1 MITHKSSESHT
12 RNNKPNLRVAQIEY
26 RALNAALMYKILP
39 GGCRNL
45 QVLQLN
51 PSHRQELPMRR
62 ELVWHQHL
70 SSSIWKKFT
79 CHQTLVYYL
88 MDSFSLHILVQLLY
102 NLHLH
107 DVEIQ
112 NITLPQPELNNPINS
127 HYFDQVIHYK
137 EQWSHQ
143 FGCLVP
149 GMFIFITSSKHN
161 VSDINTS
168 DHYDLILCSAC
179 RTCICIWLLMEM
191 WTYTRAVTVTK
202 EYWYHLRL

>member
-1 MITHKSSESHT
+1 MSHEFSPHGQFLSVERIKLQNLPISTSSWQSLT
-12 RNNKPNLRVAQIEY
+12 SNPLLLNLRHVAGHI
-26 RALNAALMYKILP
+26 A
-39 GGCRNL
+39 
-45 QVLQLN
+45 
-51 PSHRQELPMRR
+51 R

-112 NITLPQPELNNPINS
+112 NITLPQPELNDPINS